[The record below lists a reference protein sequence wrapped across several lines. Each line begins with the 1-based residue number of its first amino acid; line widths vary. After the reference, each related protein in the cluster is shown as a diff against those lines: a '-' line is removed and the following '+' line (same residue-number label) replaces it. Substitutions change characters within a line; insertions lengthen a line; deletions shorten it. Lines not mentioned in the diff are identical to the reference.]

1 MMGRL
6 LLSAVCFLL
15 ASSISAQ
22 KSKSVFLEVG
32 GNGGLA
38 SLNFDSRFNNTE
50 KGLGYRAGFG
60 FIPASYNY
68 FDSRP
73 VIWTVPVGLNYL
85 IGGRR
90 HYLETG
96 LGLTYY
102 FFKGTTSD
110 VWGIHENDKGSGIVF
125 IPSAGYRYAPHGKA
139 FQGRFIISPLVNS
152 SGLSFYWGFSVGYK
166 F

>member
-1 MMGRL
+1 MKKT
-6 LLSAVCFLL
+6 LL
-15 ASSISAQ
+15 AGLWMFLAFSSIAQ

-38 SLNFDSRFNNTE
+38 SINFDSRLNNTE
-50 KGLGYRAGFG
+50 KGLGYRVGFG
-60 FIPASYNY
+60 FIPPTYNF

-73 VIWTVPVGLNYL
+73 TIWTIPVGLNYL

-96 LGLTYY
+96 LGMTYY

-110 VWGIHENDKGSGIVF
+110 IWGIYENDKGSGLLF
-125 IPSAGYRYAPHGKA
+125 IPSAGYRYAPNGKA
-139 FQGRFIISPLVNS
+139 FQGRLFISPVINS
-152 SGLSFYWGFSVGYK
+152 AGATFYWGFSGGYK